1 MQWIKAMDAIND
13 ENDFILTKAENTKTS
28 KYLNVENVEHIV
40 ETKLNN
46 FVTMNNNNG
55 DAQTADEW
63 NEIATLVKDETAGLA
78 KAEENG
84 NVQAKEMKELE
95 QFIHQLRAKF
105 LSENSVSLIFP
116 YLGLNHIHIHTL
128 LYCSFL
134 SYNMYCF
141 Y

>member
-1 MQWIKAMDAIND
+1 MQWIKVMDAIND

-28 KYLNVENVEHIV
+28 KYLDVENVEHIV

-46 FVTMNNNNG
+46 FVTIYTDNG

-116 YLGLNHIHIHTL
+116 YLV
-128 LYCSFL
+128 
-134 SYNMYCF
+134 
-141 Y
+141 